1 MRYVLRFLLS
11 LVAVTCL
18 LLVAQPVRAEKPAAR
33 DPARV
38 TVYPVSR
45 TREGGWY
52 LQRISIQGEF
62 APSIGASL
70 EEALPDSLLNDH
82 ERHVMAWDM
91 AGLLRWDVDFA
102 RGLDNGDRYA
112 IVFERFL
119 GENGEVRY
127 GRLLAAELQVSG
139 RPVSIYAFD
148 SPDGRIVYF
157 DGEGRSLERSYLSA
171 PVDFQRISSGF
182 SHSRYHPVL
191 HRWRKHEGIDYAA
204 DPGTPVRTIADG
216 VVIRAGWSGGYGRMV
231 EIRHANG
238 VVTRYGH
245 LSAITAG
252 LQSRMSVPQGA
263 VIGAVGSSGL
273 ATGPHLHFELRVNG
287 VATDPR
293 FLPKEG
299 GKPIAEDDRVAF
311 MIQRQK
317 LRGLMD
323 ELPPTTLS
331 ANTR

>member
-1 MRYVLRFLLS
+1 
-11 LVAVTCL
+11 
-18 LLVAQPVRAEKPAAR
+18 
-33 DPARV
+33 
-38 TVYPVSR
+38 
-45 TREGGWY
+45 
-52 LQRISIQGEF
+52 
-62 APSIGASL
+62 
-70 EEALPDSLLNDH
+70 
-82 ERHVMAWDM
+82 MAWDM

-102 RGLDNGDRYA
+102 RGLDAGDRYA

-148 SPDGRIVYF
+148 APDGRIVYF

-182 SHSRYHPVL
+182 SRSRYHPVL

-245 LSAITAG
+245 LSAIAAG
-252 LQSRMSVPQGA
+252 LQPRMSVPQGA
-263 VIGAVGSSGL
+263 IIGAVGFIRSRHRAAPSLRAARQRCRHRSAVPPEGRRQADRRRMIASPSPSS
-273 ATGPHLHFELRVNG
+273 ARS
-287 VATDPR
+287 
-293 FLPKEG
+293 
-299 GKPIAEDDRVAF
+299 
-311 MIQRQK
+311 
-317 LRGLMD
+317 
-323 ELPPTTLS
+323 S
-331 ANTR
+331 AA